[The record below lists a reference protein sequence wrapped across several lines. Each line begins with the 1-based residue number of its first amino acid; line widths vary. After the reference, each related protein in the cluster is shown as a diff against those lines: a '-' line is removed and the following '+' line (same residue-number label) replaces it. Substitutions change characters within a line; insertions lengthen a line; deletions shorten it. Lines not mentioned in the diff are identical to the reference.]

1 MNKGIGP
8 ALARLVLMLLTLL
21 IGCAFQVA
29 TCAACTPP
37 PVPHVQPNSVVIQTL
52 GPSPQEVLQSVTLS
66 DPALINQ
73 LYNTIYT
80 LPVLPENSACTLD
93 YGPRYVLSFKQGNQP
108 VVVVTAER
116 FGCRKVTID
125 DEGIQRHG
133 TEEFWSLLDQAIAAG
148 TPTT

>member
-1 MNKGIGP
+1 MNKSVGS
-8 ALARLVLMLLTLL
+8 ALARLVLLLVFTLL
-21 IGCAFQVA
+21 IGCAFQAA

-37 PVPHVQPNSVVIQTL
+37 VSHAQPDSLVIQTL
-52 GPSPQEVLQSVTLS
+52 GPSPQEGSQTVALS

-73 LYNTIYT
+73 LYSTIYA

-93 YGPRYVLSFKQGNQP
+93 YGPHYVLNFKQGNQP
-108 VVVVTAER
+108 VVVVTAEH

-133 TEEFWSLLDQAIAAG
+133 TDEFWSLLDQAIAAG
-148 TPTT
+148 TPTA